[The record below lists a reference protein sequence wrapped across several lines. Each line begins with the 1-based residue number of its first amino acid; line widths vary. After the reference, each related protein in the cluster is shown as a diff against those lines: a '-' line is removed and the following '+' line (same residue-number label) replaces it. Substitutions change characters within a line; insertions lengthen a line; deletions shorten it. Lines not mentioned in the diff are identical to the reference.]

1 MSFFQIL
8 KLASSDVTGIY
19 FNTSH
24 PLGQVFEAMMEKRQD
39 QIPDEGFLMTR
50 KKRRKNGVSKGP
62 NTETV
67 CADIPCIAVKNTK
80 VVYNKWK

>member
-1 MSFFQIL
+1 MLQI
-8 KLASSDVTGIY
+8 
-19 FNTSH
+19 TSH
-24 PLGQVFEAMMEKRQD
+24 PLGQVFEAMMEKRQN
-39 QIPDEGFLMTR
+39 QIPDEGFLMTK

-67 CADIPCIAVKNTK
+67 CADIPNIAVKNTK